1 MYEVECKEIGMAG
14 CTYIGKGATIEEV
27 MQKAL
32 AHARIVHKDVLAS
45 MTPRQLEE
53 MDRLLTSK
61 VRQIA

>member
-1 MYEVECKEIGMAG
+1 MYEVECKNIGMAE
-14 CTYIGKGATIEEV
+14 CTYVGKGATIEEV
-27 MQKAL
+27 KQKAL

-61 VRQIA
+61 IRQLA